1 MLRQAC
7 EQQFQLTARELG
19 LLRGSNGSGGMRT
32 MIADTMTATVQTI
45 ERGFSSSRTDSL
57 AIEEPLQF
65 CLNGFPL
72 SITMRSPGSDLDLAT
87 GFLFTEGII
96 DDVDQIL
103 SMRAESAED
112 SSGNSGD
119 RVTIRLRPEVAID
132 PGRIRRNFYTSSS
145 CGVCGKLA
153 IGAIEVRPPHPMR
166 QSGPRFHADLI
177 YRLPD
182 LLRQTQ
188 HIFDR
193 TGGLHAAALFSPE
206 GTLLG
211 LREDVGR
218 HNAVDKLIGFA
229 LRDGTVPLSDSL
241 ILVSGRAG
249 FELVQKS
256 VMAAIPILAAVGAP
270 SSLAVEL
277 AQRFGMTLVGFLRG
291 YRFNIYSGSWR
302 IE

>member
-1 MLRQAC
+1 
-7 EQQFQLTARELG
+7 
-19 LLRGSNGSGGMRT
+19 MRT
-32 MIADTMTATVQTI
+32 
-45 ERGFSSSRTDSL
+45 
-57 AIEEPLQF
+57 
-65 CLNGFPL
+65 
-72 SITMRSPGSDLDLAT
+72 PGSDLDLAT

-96 DDVDQIL
+96 DDVSQIL
-103 SMRAESAED
+103 SMRAESGED
-112 SSGNSGD
+112 NSENSGD

-132 PGRIRRNFYTSSS
+132 PAHIRRNFYTSSS

-153 IGAIEVRPPHPMR
+153 IGAIEVHPPRPMR
-166 QSGPRFHADLI
+166 QSGPQFQADLI

-182 LLRQTQ
+182 LLRGAQDA
-188 HIFDR
+188 FDR

-206 GTLLG
+206 GALLG

-229 LRDGTVPLSDSL
+229 LRDGRVPLGDSL

-256 VMAAIPILAAVGAP
+256 AMAAIPILAAVGAP
-270 SSLAVEL
+270 SSLAVDL
-277 AQRFGMTLVGFLRG
+277 AKRFGMTLIGFLRG
-291 YRFNIYSGSWR
+291 QRFNIYSGQWR

>member
-1 MLRQAC
+1 MK
-7 EQQFQLTARELG
+7 
-19 LLRGSNGSGGMRT
+19 
-32 MIADTMTATVQTI
+32 TMTSDTITAPVQTV
-45 ERGFSSSRTDSL
+45 ERGLSYSRSDLL
-57 AIEEPLQF
+57 AIEEPLQL
-65 CLNGFPL
+65 CLNGLPL
-72 SITMRSPGSDLDLAT
+72 SITMRTPGSDLDLAT
-87 GFLFTEGII
+87 GFLFTEGVI
-96 DDVDQIL
+96 DDVGQIL
-103 SMRAESAED
+103 SMRTEPTE
-112 SSGNSGD
+112 GENSGD

-153 IGAIEVRPPHPMR
+153 IGAIEVRPSRPMR
-166 QSGPRFHADLI
+166 QSGPQVRADLI

-182 LLRQTQ
+182 LLRRAQDA
-188 HIFDR
+188 FDR
-193 TGGLHAAALFSPE
+193 TGGIHAAALFSPD

-229 LRDGTVPLSDSL
+229 IRAGRVPLGDSL

-256 VMAAIPILAAVGAP
+256 IIAAIPVLAAVGAP
-270 SSLAVEL
+270 SSLAVEV
-277 AQRFGMTLVGFLRG
+277 AERFGMTLIGFLRG
-291 YRFNIYSGSWR
+291 ERFNVYSGNWR